1 MSCIEYPLCKYA
13 HYENGALVCING
25 APCSFQRYCSTLLKV
40 IHTSAYKTCKEAKE
54 LSNSKKK
61 TYAST
66 SVNNKDIN
74 KADSE
79 VVKEDKK
86 NIIEKSEIC
95 DVIYVDN
102 LIYINFKGFGLV
114 LPNTDHHTEPKLKV
128 FYYGEVGSVDF
139 KFRV

>member
-1 MSCIEYPLCKYA
+1 MACIEYPLCKYA
-13 HYENGALVCING
+13 HYEDGALVCITG
-25 APCSFQRYCSTLLKV
+25 APCAFQRYCSSLLKV

-61 TYAST
+61 TNASAF
-66 SVNNKDIN
+66 VNNN
-74 KADSE
+74 VNEANSE
-79 VVKEDKK
+79 VFKTENK

-95 DVIYVDN
+95 DVIYVDD

-128 FYYGEVGSVDF
+128 FYYGEVGSVGF